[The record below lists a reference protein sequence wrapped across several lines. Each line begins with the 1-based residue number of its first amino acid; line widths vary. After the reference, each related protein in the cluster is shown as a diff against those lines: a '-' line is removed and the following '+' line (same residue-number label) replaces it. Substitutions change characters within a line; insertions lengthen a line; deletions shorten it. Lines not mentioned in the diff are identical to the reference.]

1 MKKNLVEVFMVG
13 FIILYEV
20 IGVFGG
26 GCIFMK
32 FVVEGF
38 GVVVGG
44 LVCVVLELVGVVD
57 IIFKLLGLNIFINV
71 VCVIVEGLK

>member
-13 FIILYEV
+13 LIILYEV
-20 IGVFGG
+20 IGVFSGG
-26 GCIFMK
+26 RILMK

-57 IIFKLLGLNIFINV
+57 IIFKFLGLNILINV